1 MERTT
6 RRCEGWWTWTRAA
19 VLALAAAGV
28 PVCAQAVKAGLPA
41 PPLAGTSIQGGTPI
55 SLSQFR
61 GKVVYVDF
69 WATWCGPCRV
79 SLPMLSE
86 LRQQLGS
93 QGFEI
98 LGVNL
103 DRDRQAALR
112 SMSDAGVAYPVVTG
126 VPESTLKAFELG
138 GMPVA
143 YLVDRQGRVRSV
155 RTGFRAAE
163 FDDLK
168 KEIEDLLGEKGT

>member
-6 RRCEGWWTWTRAA
+6 RWCEGWKVWTRAA
-19 VLALAAAGV
+19 LLALAV
-28 PVCAQAVKAGLPA
+28 PVCAQAVKTGHPA
-41 PPLAGTSIQGGTPI
+41 PPLAGTLIDRGTPVD
-55 SLSQFR
+55 LTQFR

-69 WATWCGPCRV
+69 WATWCGPCRTA
-79 SLPMLSE
+79 LPMLSE

-93 QGFEI
+93 RGFEV

-112 SMSDAGVAYPVVTG
+112 SMADAGVAYPVVTG
-126 VPESTLKAFELG
+126 IPETTLKAFELG

-143 YLVDRQGRVRSV
+143 YLVDRQGRVRSIH
-155 RTGFRAAE
+155 TGFRAAE

-168 KEIEDLLGEKGT
+168 KEIELLLGETGT

>member
-6 RRCEGWWTWTRAA
+6 RWCEGWRTRTRAA
-19 VLALAAAGV
+19 LLAVVACL
-28 PVCAQAVKAGLPA
+28 PLCAHAVKAGHPA
-41 PPLAGTSIQGGTPI
+41 PPLAGTSIHGGAPI

-69 WATWCGPCRV
+69 WATWCGPCRT

-86 LRQQLGS
+86 LRQQLGA

-112 SMSDAGVAYPVVTG
+112 AMSDAGVAYPVVTG

-143 YLVDRQGRVRSV
+143 YLVDRQGRVHSV
-155 RTGFRAAE
+155 HTGFRAAE
-163 FDDLK
+163 FDDLRK
-168 KEIEDLLGEKGT
+168 QIESLLGDKGT

>member
-6 RRCEGWWTWTRAA
+6 RWCEGWRTWTRAA
-19 VLALAAAGV
+19 VLALAAACV
-28 PVCAQAVKAGLPA
+28 PVCAQAVKAGYPA
-41 PPLAGTSIQGGTPI
+41 PPLAGTPIQGGAPI
-55 SLSQFR
+55 SLTQFR

-69 WATWCGPCRV
+69 WATWCGPCRTA
-79 SLPMLSE
+79 LPMLSE
-86 LRQQLGS
+86 LRQQLGA

-98 LGVNL
+98 IGVNL
-103 DRDRQAALR
+103 DRDREAALR
-112 SMSDAGVAYPVVTG
+112 SMSEAGVAYPVVTG
-126 VPESTLKAFELG
+126 IPEATLKSFELS

-155 RTGFRAAE
+155 HTGFRAAE

-168 KEIEDLLGEKGT
+168 KEIEGLLGEKGT